1 MANKGKKKGLPFETI
16 AIRCAVASNETSIF
30 SVNDKI
36 GEWVSPY
43 DDTLTW
49 VEFTVY
55 GLPDSEEEQE
65 KAQESDFSSAT
76 QIGKISGYH
85 IPLSLIINLHG
96 DLYAVCDSA
105 NADLEAMIS
114 VIQEFEDIFED
125 FDVYDDMFYIHEIEL
140 LSDYQNLGYE
150 KKLLLQLPAIITKAL
165 RVFPSLLM
173 YYPRQTQ
180 YDEPERDAEAEAI
193 LLHRLEFE
201 FNTRESKD
209 SKKSDN
215 VTYFPSVR
223 DIPEKEIN
231 RFLGRRNPG
240 TTVPD
245 SHRNHQ
251 LYNLYEAVGFKEA
264 GNSGWLYKIITDIY
278 S

>member
-1 MANKGKKKGLPFETI
+1 MANKGKKKRLPFETI
-16 AIRCAVASNETSIF
+16 AIRCEAASNETSIF

-36 GEWVSPY
+36 GIWVSPY

-55 GLPDSEEEQE
+55 GLLDSEDEQE
-65 KAQESDFSSAT
+65 KAQENDFSSTT

-125 FDVYDDMFYIHEIEL
+125 FGFYDDMFYIHEIEL

-150 KKLLLQLPAIITKAL
+150 KNLLLQLPAIITKAL

-173 YYPRQTQ
+173 YYPRQIQ
-180 YDEPERDAEAEAI
+180 YDEPESDVEAEAI
-193 LLHRLEFE
+193 LLHRLEY
-201 FNTRESKD
+201 NTRESMD

-215 VTYFPSVR
+215 VTYFPPVR
-223 DIPEKEIN
+223 EIPEKEIN
-231 RFLGRRNPG
+231 RVLGRRNPG
-240 TTVPD
+240 TTVHN
-245 SHRNHQ
+245 SHRNHR